1 MADQENAPVT
11 PASLAEDTRTRKT
24 VRLRTIAPAATGP
37 SLSNVPVG
45 DAPVEDTR
53 TRLTVKLKPAMAA
66 APKIPAPA
74 AAPAPA
80 PTSAVA
86 PAAAPAPAPTPA
98 VATSIED
105 DTRTRSTV
113 KLMPSAKAAAP
124 VVPNIEPAVQQSA
137 AEDEDTRTRRNVVI
151 SQLAAGGDD
160 DRTVKIQRPT
170 LKKPVVQPKPAPSV
184 APAVAPAPV
193 PAAAPAPVP
202 AALPAPVPAA
212 VPAPV
217 PAAAP
222 APVPAAA
229 PAPAP
234 AAAPAPQFGVHS
246 GMPGAMQPG
255 VPPMAVTKKC
265 SVFYTVMA
273 VLTLICLLGVGALTA
288 SHYLTF
294 DHGIEFSIPGIPF
307 GK

>member
-37 SLSNVPVG
+37 SLSNVQVG

-66 APKIPAPA
+66 APKIPAV
-74 AAPAPA
+74 APAPA
-80 PTSAVA
+80 PTPAVA
-86 PAAAPAPAPTPA
+86 PAVAPAPAPTPA
-98 VATSIED
+98 VATSIVD

-113 KLMPSAKAAAP
+113 KLMPSAKAASP
-124 VVPNIEPAVQQSA
+124 VVPNVEPAVQQSA

-184 APAVAPAPV
+184 APA
-193 PAAAPAPVP
+193 AAPAP
-202 AALPAPVPAA
+202 A
-212 VPAPV
+212 
-217 PAAAP
+217 
-222 APVPAAA
+222 PAAA

-234 AAAPAPQFGVHS
+234 AAAPAPVPAAAPVPAPAVAPAPQLGVHSGMPGAMQPGVHS

-273 VLTLICLLGVGALTA
+273 VLTFICLLGVGALTA